1 MFSYG
6 NIEIIKEISVKKK
19 YYIITRQY
27 IIHMGSENRIN

>member
-19 YYIITRQY
+19 CYIIIQQY
-27 IIHMGSENRIN
+27 VIHMGSENRIK